1 MLLSFEVSNFKGI
14 GQPQTLD
21 FIANASTEYEESLV
35 TISESL
41 RINKQLCIIGP
52 NSSGKS
58 HLLESISC
66 FANCIKQVDKI
77 KSAYK
82 PFLLDEKSSSEP
94 TAFTALLF
102 DQKTD
107 CFIEYS
113 FSVFKGAIINEYL
126 SSRDNK
132 KNAKNKS
139 VFTRN
144 KSGLK
149 FSSEYKSTQK
159 LLDES
164 IDVGGLVSNY
174 ATSIKVPELKFI
186 HNWATKLLLLTSDVA
201 KSGTKIA
208 EELFNDKEFEES
220 REFLQELILE
230 KSIDIFKNL
239 ALPISNISINEGKD
253 GKYYFKIKPS
263 QSENSQIE
271 LTLSEAKDY
280 FSSGTY
286 SALSLILLLLMCNLG
301 NTTLLI
307 DEYDG
312 NLHHKLSKAI
322 LDFIR
327 LRNEDGNGSITQTVM
342 TTHDIMLVDYGF
354 RRDSILV
361 LKKDNNFSTVIK
373 KISEFSLRKDAK
385 ISAKY
390 LSDEFGFLP
399 NIIGENDV

>member
-1 MLLSFEVSNFKGI
+1 MKM
-14 GQPQTLD
+14 
-21 FIANASTEYEESLV
+21 
-35 TISESL
+35 
-41 RINKQLCIIGP
+41 
-52 NSSGKS
+52 
-58 HLLESISC
+58 
-66 FANCIKQVDKI
+66 
-77 KSAYK
+77 
-82 PFLLDEKSSSEP
+82 
-94 TAFTALLF
+94 
-102 DQKTD
+102 
-107 CFIEYS
+107 
-113 FSVFKGAIINEYL
+113 
-126 SSRDNK
+126 
-132 KNAKNKS
+132 
-139 VFTRN
+139 
-144 KSGLK
+144 
-149 FSSEYKSTQK
+149 
-159 LLDES
+159 
-164 IDVGGLVSNY
+164 
-174 ATSIKVPELKFI
+174 
-186 HNWATKLLLLTSDVA
+186 
-201 KSGTKIA
+201 
-208 EELFNDKEFEES
+208 
-220 REFLQELILE
+220 LIL
-230 KSIDIFKNL
+230 L
-239 ALPISNISINEGKD
+239 A
-253 GKYYFKIKPS
+253 KYYFKIKPS